1 MRKRKIEAYFII
13 YVDAL
18 NRKQYAI
25 RYSYDVVRSSK
36 SEESG
41 VDEEKNKIKM
51 GYNFL
56 REGDDLNCGSIF
68 QN

>member
-1 MRKRKIEAYFII
+1 
-13 YVDAL
+13 
-18 NRKQYAI
+18 
-25 RYSYDVVRSSK
+25 
-36 SEESG
+36 

-56 REGDDLNCGSIF
+56 RGGWLELWKHF